1 MLGLFGSLNMASRS
15 LQTQMTGVEV
25 AGQNLANINT
35 TGYSRQRVQIATST
49 DLSTGIGQQGTG
61 ATAVAI
67 QQVVSSLLNNQIQ
80 GQQSVSSYW
89 SAQQSALQS
98 AQTDLNEFLD
108 GTGSTDST
116 SASSGST
123 SSSGLSGQ
131 LSGLFSAFSSLATSP
146 TSLTARQAVVNQ
158 AQNLASTFNQIS
170 SQLTQMQS
178 SLNASVSSDVSSANE
193 QLSNIAGLN
202 QQISFAE
209 FGGGNAN
216 DLLDEREQALENLSQ
231 LTDITTSTETGGAV
245 DVSIGGQTLVSG
257 GQVLD
262 TLQTYDAGSG
272 NLLVQTTTS
281 GTNLTLAGGS
291 IQGTIDAR
299 DGTLATLQNNVNTLA
314 SHLITQVNT
323 VHGGGYSLT
332 GSTGADFFSGTDAA
346 TITVNAALVNNP
358 SLVQAS
364 GDATATGDNSVAL
377 SLAQLD
383 NTTQSGL
390 NGESFS
396 GYYTQTVGHLGNA
409 LSTAN
414 TQVTD
419 QTSVSTMLA
428 TQRSSVSGVS
438 VDEEMTNLMGFQRAY
453 EASAQLVTTINTL
466 MGDTL
471 GMAH

>member
-1 MLGLFGSLNMASRS
+1 MASRS

-49 DLSTGIGQQGTG
+49 DLSTGLGQQGTG

-89 SAQQSALQS
+89 SAQQSTLQS

-116 SASSGST
+116 SASSDST

-178 SLNASVSSDVSSANE
+178 SLNASVGTDVSSANE

-202 QQISFAE
+202 QQITFAE
-209 FGGGNAN
+209 FGDGNAN

-231 LTDITTSTETGGAV
+231 LTDITTSTETSGAV

-272 NLLVQTTTS
+272 NLLVQTAS

-299 DGTLATLQNNVNTLA
+299 DGTLATLQNNVSTLA
-314 SHLITQVNT
+314 SNLITQVNT

-383 NTTQSGL
+383 DTTQSGL
-390 NGESFS
+390 NDESFS
-396 GYYTQTVGHLGNA
+396 DYYSQSVAELGNA

-428 TQRSSVSGVS
+428 TQRSSISGVS

-471 GMAH
+471 AMKAS

>member
-1 MLGLFGSLNMASRS
+1 MASRS

-25 AGQNLANINT
+25 AGQNLANVNT

-49 DLSTGIGQQGTG
+49 DLSTGLGQQGTG

-89 SAQQSALQS
+89 SAQQSTLQS

-116 SASSGST
+116 SASSDST

-178 SLNASVSSDVSSANE
+178 SLNASVGTDVSSANE

-202 QQISFAE
+202 QQITFAE

-231 LTDITTSTETGGAV
+231 LTDITTSTETSGAV

-272 NLLVQTTTS
+272 NLLVQTAS

-299 DGTLATLQNNVNTLA
+299 DGTLATLQNNVSTLA
-314 SHLITQVNT
+314 SNLITQVNT

-383 NTTQSGL
+383 DTTQSGL
-390 NGESFS
+390 NDESFS
-396 GYYTQTVGHLGNA
+396 DYYSQSVAELGNA

-428 TQRSSVSGVS
+428 TQRSSISGVS

-471 GMAH
+471 AMKAS

>member
-1 MLGLFGSLNMASRS
+1 
-15 LQTQMTGVEV
+15 
-25 AGQNLANINT
+25 
-35 TGYSRQRVQIATST
+35 
-49 DLSTGIGQQGTG
+49 
-61 ATAVAI
+61 
-67 QQVVSSLLNNQIQ
+67 
-80 GQQSVSSYW
+80 
-89 SAQQSALQS
+89 
-98 AQTDLNEFLD
+98 
-108 GTGSTDST
+108 
-116 SASSGST
+116 
-123 SSSGLSGQ
+123 
-131 LSGLFSAFSSLATSP
+131 
-146 TSLTARQAVVNQ
+146 VVNQ

-170 SQLTQMQS
+170 RQLTGMQS

-202 QQISFAE
+202 RQISFAE

-231 LTDITTSTETGGAV
+231 LTDITTSTETNGTV

-272 NLLVQTTTS
+272 NRLVQTTTS
-281 GTNLTLAGGS
+281 GTNLTLTGGS
-291 IQGTIDAR
+291 IQGAIDAR
-299 DGTLATLQNNVNTLA
+299 DGTLAALQNNVNTLA
-314 SHLITQVNT
+314 ASLITQVNT

-332 GSTGADFFSGTDAA
+332 GSTGADFFGGTDAA

-383 NTTQSGL
+383 DTTQSGL

-396 GYYTQTVGHLGNA
+396 DYYSQSVADLGNA

-419 QTSVSTMLA
+419 QTSVATMLA
-428 TQRSSVSGVS
+428 TQRSSISGVS

-471 GMAH
+471 AMKVS

>member
-49 DLSTGIGQQGTG
+49 DLSTGLGQQGTG

-89 SAQQSALQS
+89 SAQQSTLQS

-116 SASSGST
+116 SASSDST

-178 SLNASVSSDVSSANE
+178 SLNASVGTDVSSANE

-202 QQISFAE
+202 QQITFAE

-231 LTDITTSTETGGAV
+231 LTDITTSTETSGAV

-272 NLLVQTTTS
+272 NLLVQTAS

-299 DGTLATLQNNVNTLA
+299 DGTLATLQNNVSTLA
-314 SHLITQVNT
+314 SNLITQVNT

-364 GDATATGDNSVAL
+364 GDATATGDNSV
-377 SLAQLD
+377 
-383 NTTQSGL
+383 GRHHPKRP
-390 NGESFS
+390 E
-396 GYYTQTVGHLGNA
+396 
-409 LSTAN
+409 
-414 TQVTD
+414 
-419 QTSVSTMLA
+419 
-428 TQRSSVSGVS
+428 R
-438 VDEEMTNLMGFQRAY
+438 
-453 EASAQLVTTINTL
+453 
-466 MGDTL
+466 
-471 GMAH
+471 

>member
-1 MLGLFGSLNMASRS
+1 MASRS

-49 DLSTGIGQQGTG
+49 DLSTGLGQQGTG

-89 SAQQSALQS
+89 SAQQSTLQS

-116 SASSGST
+116 SASSDST

-178 SLNASVSSDVSSANE
+178 SLNASVGTDVSSANE

-202 QQISFAE
+202 QQITFAE
-209 FGGGNAN
+209 FGDGNAN

-231 LTDITTSTETGGAV
+231 LTDITTSTETSGAV

-272 NLLVQTTTS
+272 NLLVQTAS

-299 DGTLATLQNNVNTLA
+299 DGTLATLQNNVSTLA
-314 SHLITQVNT
+314 SNLITQVNT

-383 NTTQSGL
+383 DTTQSGL
-390 NGESFS
+390 NDESFS
-396 GYYTQTVGHLGNA
+396 DYYSQSVADLGNA

-428 TQRSSVSGVS
+428 TQRSSISGVS

-471 GMAH
+471 AMKAS

>member
-1 MLGLFGSLNMASRS
+1 
-15 LQTQMTGVEV
+15 
-25 AGQNLANINT
+25 
-35 TGYSRQRVQIATST
+35 VQIATST
-49 DLSTGIGQQGTG
+49 DLSTGLGQQGTG

-89 SAQQSALQS
+89 SAQQSTLQS

-116 SASSGST
+116 SASSDST

-178 SLNASVSSDVSSANE
+178 SLNASVGTDVSSANE

-202 QQISFAE
+202 QQITFAE

-231 LTDITTSTETGGAV
+231 LTDITTSTETSGAV

-272 NLLVQTTTS
+272 NLLVQTAS

-299 DGTLATLQNNVNTLA
+299 DGTLATLQNNVSTLA
-314 SHLITQVNT
+314 SNLITQVNT

-383 NTTQSGL
+383 DTTQSGL
-390 NGESFS
+390 NDESFS
-396 GYYTQTVGHLGNA
+396 DYYSQSVAELGNA

-428 TQRSSVSGVS
+428 TQRSSISGVS

-471 GMAH
+471 AMKAS